1 MVEVVKFSG
10 EKEKFN
16 PKKIIGTLK
25 RAGASKEQSKRIL
38 KNVQDNLRD
47 GITTKEILDMVFA
60 GLRETPGI
68 AAKYDLKR
76 ALMALG
82 PGGYTFEKYFADV
95 LRHYGYESKI
105 NQMIKGKRIMQE
117 VDIAAKKDSTYMV
130 ECKYYNYPGNYAG
143 TKETMYTYARF
154 LDTNSRMHNF
164 DFPWLATN
172 TKCSW
177 SAIEYSKGVG
187 LKITSWKYPAK
198 ESLQRL
204 VEAKKLY
211 PVTVLKT
218 VNKFAKQRLLDSGIT
233 MINTLVEK
241 DSKEILR
248 KVNISESELRK
259 AILESKQVCG

>member
-1 MVEVVKFSG
+1 MVDVVKFSG

-16 PKKIIGTLK
+16 PNKILKTLK
-25 RAGASKEQSKRIL
+25 RAGASREQSRRIL
-38 KNVQDNLRD
+38 KDVESSLKD
-47 GITTKEILDMVFA
+47 GITTKEILDRVFS

-82 PGGYTFEKYFADV
+82 PGGYTFEKYFAEV
-95 LRHYGYESKI
+95 LKHYGYEVKI
-105 NQMIKGKRIMQE
+105 NQLIKGKRIMQE
-117 VDIAAKKDSTYMV
+117 VDVVAKKDSTYMV
-130 ECKYYNYPGNYAG
+130 ECKYYNYPGNYAS
-143 TKETMYTYARF
+143 TKEAMYTYARF

-218 VNKFAKQRLLDSGIT
+218 ASKFVKQRLLDSGII
-233 MINTLVEK
+233 MINTLMEM
-241 DSKEILR
+241 DISELR
-248 KVNISESELRK
+248 RKANLSESELKK
-259 AILESKQVCG
+259 AILEARQISV